1 MYESTNEVKYLYE
14 ILIVNKNQKKTQNLS
29 S

>member
-29 S
+29 N